1 MRIIVPIK
9 QVPETG
15 NVKMDEET
23 GTIIREGSERIIN
36 PLDLYALE
44 KAIQLKEEQGGTVTA
59 ISMGPPAAAEAL
71 REAVAMGCDEATL
84 ITDRAFAGS
93 DTWATSIILS
103 EAIRHLGE
111 YDLIIA
117 GERATDGDTGQVG
130 PNLAAALEL
139 PLATFIRSLEIL
151 PRESDNERNSEG
163 GTEAA
168 GEASGKP
175 AGIRVERLIEEGYEV
190 LELPL
195 PALVTVVKEIT
206 YPRLPTLRG
215 KQRARTLEIPQ
226 VNAAAL
232 NVDEAKIGL
241 KGSPTRVVKITKPKV
256 TRTGRLEGVKDE
268 TSLNN
273 AVTSLIRFLQEKGFL
288 SDHGKERAPGKKTPE
303 EMKGREA

>member
-1 MRIIVPIK
+1 MADEEPMRIIVPIK

-44 KAIQLKEEQGGTVTA
+44 KAIQVKEEYGGTVTA

-163 GTEAA
+163 GKEAA
-168 GEASGKP
+168 GEAAGKL
-175 AGIRVERLIEEGYEV
+175 AGIRVERLIEEGYEGIGT
-190 LELPL
+190 
-195 PALVTVVKEIT
+195 PA
-206 YPRLPTLRG
+206 PRSCNGGERNHLSQASHTSGKAAGQDFGNSPTKRGCPQCGRDKNRAKGLSHQGGKNHQAQGNKDWKIGRG
-215 KQRARTLEIPQ
+215 KGRDLPQ
-226 VNAAAL
+226 
-232 NVDEAKIGL
+232 
-241 KGSPTRVVKITKPKV
+241 
-256 TRTGRLEGVKDE
+256 
-268 TSLNN
+268 
-273 AVTSLIRFLQEKGFL
+273 
-288 SDHGKERAPGKKTPE
+288 
-303 EMKGREA
+303 

>member
-44 KAIQLKEEQGGTVTA
+44 KAIQLKEEVGGTVAA

-71 REAVAMGCDEATL
+71 REAVAMGCDEAVL
-84 ITDRAFAGS
+84 ITDKEFAGS

-103 EAIRHLGE
+103 ESIRHLGD

-130 PNLAAALEL
+130 PNLAASLDL
-139 PLATFIRSLEIL
+139 PLATFIRRMEIISH
-151 PRESDNERNSEG
+151 PGEGDEDGSVG
-163 GTEAA
+163 GTGGPGTEVS
-168 GEASGKP
+168 GEP
-175 AGIRVERLIEEGYEV
+175 AGIRVERLIEEGYEE

-215 KQRARTLEIPQ
+215 KQRARTLEIPTLD
-226 VNAAAL
+226 ASTL
-232 NVDEAKIGL
+232 SIDKTKIGL

-273 AVTSLIRFLQEKGFL
+273 AVTSLIRFLQEKGFI
-288 SDHGKERAPGKKTPE
+288 SNTGKERDPGKRAAAGQE
-303 EMKGREA
+303 R